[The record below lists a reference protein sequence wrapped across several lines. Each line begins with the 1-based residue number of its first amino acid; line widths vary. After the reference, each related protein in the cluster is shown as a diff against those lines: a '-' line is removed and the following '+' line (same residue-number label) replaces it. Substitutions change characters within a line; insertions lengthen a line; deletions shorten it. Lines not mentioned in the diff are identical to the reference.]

1 MPYYVRNSIPL
12 IILSLGLSVT
22 VCAQKLVKKT
32 VVDPEN
38 QAITIQAD
46 RCFQVDISNSET
58 DELVVAAE
66 MEGEYASNLLVNLEE
81 KGKTI
86 FISTGFTPNFEHP
99 NDKLSAHKVI
109 AIALQIKI
117 PKYKQVNV
125 FGTGARVLVTGL
137 YRNLGVVLADGECI
151 LDDVGETVEVKTQN
165 GNIRVVSGKGICEA
179 SSDYGQVVGSLDTI
193 GNTVYNL
200 HSKEGNIY
208 LNKTK

>member
-1 MPYYVRNSIPL
+1 MPSPFRTRIPL
-12 IILSLGLSVT
+12 VLLGLGLSTSVSG
-22 VCAQKLVKKT
+22 QKLVKKT
-32 VVDPEN
+32 VVDSEN

-46 RCFQVDISNSET
+46 RCFHVEISNSNT
-58 DELVVAAE
+58 DELIVEAE

-86 FISTGFTPNFEHP
+86 FISTGFTPNFDHP

-117 PKYKQVNV
+117 PKYKKVNV
-125 FGTGARVLVTGL
+125 FGTSARVLVTGL

-151 LDDVGETVEVKTQN
+151 LDNVGETIEVKTQN
-165 GNIRVVSGKGICEA
+165 GNIRVVSGSGICEA
-179 SSDYGQVVGSLDTI
+179 SSDYGQVLGSLDTK
-193 GNTVYNL
+193 GNAMFNL

>member
-1 MPYYVRNSIPL
+1 MVL
-12 IILSLGLSVT
+12 LGLGCSIS

-46 RCFQVDISNSET
+46 HCFQVDISNSET
-58 DELVVAAE
+58 DELVVEAE

-81 KGKTI
+81 KGRTI
-86 FISTGFTPNFEHP
+86 FVSTGFTPNFDHP

-117 PKYKQVNV
+117 PKHKQVTV
-125 FGTGARVLVTGL
+125 FGTSARILVTGS
-137 YRNLGVVLADGECI
+137 YRNLGIVLADGECI
-151 LDDVGETVEVKTQN
+151 LDNVGDTVEVKTQN
-165 GNIRVVSGKGICEA
+165 GNIRVVSGSGICNA
-179 SSDYGQVVGSLDTI
+179 SSDYGQVIGDLEAT

>member
-1 MPYYVRNSIPL
+1 
-12 IILSLGLSVT
+12 
-22 VCAQKLVKKT
+22 
-32 VVDPEN
+32 
-38 QAITIQAD
+38 
-46 RCFQVDISNSET
+46 
-58 DELVVAAE
+58 
-66 MEGEYASNLLVNLEE
+66 
-81 KGKTI
+81 
-86 FISTGFTPNFEHP
+86 PNFEHP

-151 LDDVGETVEVKTQN
+151 LDDVGEIVEVKTQN